1 MATATVQYSE
11 GQIDEEGQP
20 VSTEP
25 FDVEFDENE
34 QGWEGDRP
42 ESIEEKIA
50 YTGDVQF
57 GWELLAVK

>member
-1 MATATVQYSE
+1 MTRPKSVLDSWYKVNQ
-11 GQIDEEGQP
+11 
-20 VSTEP
+20 
-25 FDVEFDENE
+25 FDENE